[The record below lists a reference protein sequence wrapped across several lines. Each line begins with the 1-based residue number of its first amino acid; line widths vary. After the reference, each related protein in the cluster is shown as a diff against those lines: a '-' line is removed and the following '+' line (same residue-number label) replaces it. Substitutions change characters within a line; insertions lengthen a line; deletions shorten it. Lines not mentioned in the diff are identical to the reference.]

1 MQNTMLLFVLP
12 RAGIFFNK
20 NFSYTN
26 NLLPPFLLWIVACS
40 FSNATHPQPFLSN
53 FFDCLLFALAAFLVL
68 FILVVSSFCKEDY
81 SNDISFVQISYTTLF
96 RAMYG
101 LWALLAGALVF
112 CLNSEINAAYIALV
126 LSFAFRDHHPHK
138 ALKYWLLSFFM
149 IFVNLLVAEDFND
162 FDQWANAFEQWAFM
176 WLIAALSYCIF
187 RLWNR
192 ANDI

>member
-12 RAGIFFNK
+12 RAGVFFSK
-20 NFSYTN
+20 DFSYVK

-40 FSNATHPQPFLSN
+40 FSNAANPHPFVSN

-68 FILVVSSFCKEDY
+68 FILMASCFCKEDY

-112 CLNSEINAAYIALV
+112 CLNDDINAAYIALV

-176 WLIAALSYCIF
+176 WLIASLSYCIF

-192 ANDI
+192 ADDI